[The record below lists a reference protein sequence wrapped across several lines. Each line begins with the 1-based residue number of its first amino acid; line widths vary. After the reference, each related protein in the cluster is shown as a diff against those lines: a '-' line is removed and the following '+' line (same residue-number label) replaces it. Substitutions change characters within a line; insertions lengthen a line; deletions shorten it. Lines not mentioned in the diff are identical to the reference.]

1 MVEIFFVG
9 LGGFFG
15 AISRFLLSRWVSL
28 KLEGVL
34 PYGTLIVNVL
44 GSFLLGFIMTFS
56 LEKGLT
62 HPYLRLA
69 ITTGFIGALTTFST
83 FSYETVVLIEERD
96 WFFAGM
102 NILSNLLLGL
112 VSVMGGIILAK
123 AIS

>member
-1 MVEIFFVG
+1 
-9 LGGFFG
+9 
-15 AISRFLLSRWVSL
+15 
-28 KLEGVL
+28 
-34 PYGTLIVNVL
+34 
-44 GSFLLGFIMTFS
+44 MTFF